1 MTENKAELFRM
12 IPAVD
17 RLLENSGIRDISDNY
32 PRNLV
37 LRAINEILS
46 ETRKGIEKGE
56 ITGDSRA
63 IDMEFIIASIRERL
77 EFLSRPSLRNV
88 INATG
93 VVIHTNLGRSLLA
106 KGVIEKFEAISGGY
120 SNLEYDLEKGKRGSR
135 YTHVEGILKEL
146 TSTEAAMVVNNNA
159 AAVLITL
166 ETIAKG
172 REAIVSRGELVEI
185 GGSFRIP
192 DVMKKS
198 GAKMVE
204 VGTTNKTHLKDY
216 EEAITPETAA
226 ILKVHRSNFQIV
238 GFNEEVERSTLVE
251 LGNKHNIPVIED
263 LGSGSFIDLSKYGM
277 EWEPTVQQVLQEGVD
292 LVTFSGDKLLG
303 GPQAGIILGKKE
315 LVEKIK
321 MNQLN
326 RALRIDKLTL
336 LALEETLNIYRD
348 ERKALETIP
357 TLRMI
362 CQSHESLKAK
372 AGRLLR
378 MIKNRDGDNFRIDTV
393 DGTSKVGG
401 GAMPLMELHTRLLRL
416 NPAKMTAHNINEKLK
431 GYDPPII
438 VRVEQDSVLLDVRT
452 LQDKELKTVAGA
464 INGLNSEG
472 APGTE

>member
-1 MTENKAELFRM
+1 MADTKAELFRM

-17 RLLENSGIRDISDNY
+17 RLLENSEIKGISDNY
-32 PRNLV
+32 PRSLI
-37 LRAINEILS
+37 LRAINEILA

-56 ITGDSRA
+56 LTKESRNVGQEY
-63 IDMEFIIASIRERL
+63 IVSSVRERL
-77 EFLSRPSLRNV
+77 ELLSQSSLRNV

-106 KGVIEKFEAISGGY
+106 ERVIEKFRAISGGY
-120 SNLEYDLEKGKRGSR
+120 SNLEYDLENGKRGSR

-146 TSTEAAMVVNNNA
+146 TSAEAAMAVNNNA

-166 ETIAKG
+166 ETVAKD
-172 REAIVSRGELVEI
+172 REVIVSRGELVEI

-216 EEAITPETAA
+216 EEAITSETAA

-238 GFNEEVERSTLVE
+238 GFNEEVKRSTLVE
-251 LGNKHNIPVIED
+251 LGKKYNIPVIED

-277 EWEPTVQQVLQEGVD
+277 EWEPTVKHVLDEGVD

-303 GPQAGIILGKKE
+303 GPQAGIILGKKN

-348 ERKALETIP
+348 ERKALEIIP

-362 CQSHESLKAK
+362 CDTFESLKAK
-372 AGRLLR
+372 ARRLSR
-378 MIKNRDGDNFRIDTV
+378 MIKTKDGDNFKVDTV
-393 DGTSKVGG
+393 DGISKVGG

-416 NPAKMTAHNINEKLK
+416 RPVKMTAQLINEKLK
-431 GYDPPII
+431 AFNPPVI

-452 LQDKELKTVAGA
+452 IQDKELKTVAKA
-464 INGLNSEG
+464 INEINSEG
-472 APGTE
+472 MEIL

>member
-1 MTENKAELFRM
+1 MTENRAELFRM

-17 RLLENSGIRDISDNY
+17 RLLESSEMKDISDDY
-32 PRNLV
+32 PRNLI

-46 ETRKGIEKGE
+46 ETRNGIEKGE
-56 ITGDSRA
+56 ITRDSRA
-63 IDMEFIIASIRERL
+63 VDHVYIIGAIKERL
-77 EFLSRPSLRNV
+77 ELISRSSLRNV

-106 KGVIEKFEAISGGY
+106 ERVIEKFKALSGGY
-120 SNLEYDLEKGKRGSR
+120 SNLEYDLKKGKRGSR
-135 YTHVEGILKEL
+135 YSHVEGILKEL
-146 TSTEAAMVVNNNA
+146 TSAEAAMVVNNNA

-166 ETIAKG
+166 ETIAKD

-216 EEAITPETAA
+216 EGVLTPETGA

-238 GFNEEVERSTLVE
+238 GFNEEVERSALVK
-251 LGNKHNIPVIED
+251 LGKKYNIPVIED

-277 EWEPTVQQVLQEGVD
+277 EWEPTVQQVLDEGVD

-303 GPQAGIILGKKE
+303 GPQAGIILGKKD

-357 TLRMI
+357 TLKMI

-372 AGRLLR
+372 VRRFFRL
-378 MIKNRDGDNFRIDTV
+378 IKNKDGDNFKVDTV

-401 GAMPLMELHTRLLRL
+401 GAMPLLELHTSLLRL
-416 NPAKMTAHNINEKLK
+416 SPVKMTAQHINETLK
-431 GYDPPII
+431 DFDPPII

-452 LQDKELKTVAGA
+452 IQDKELKTVAKA
-464 INGLNSEG
+464 INEMNSTG
-472 APGTE
+472 V